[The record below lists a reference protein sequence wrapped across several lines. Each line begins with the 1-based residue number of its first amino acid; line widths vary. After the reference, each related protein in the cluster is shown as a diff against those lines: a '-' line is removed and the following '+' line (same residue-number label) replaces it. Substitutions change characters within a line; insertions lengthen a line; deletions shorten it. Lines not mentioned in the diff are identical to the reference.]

1 MPRGVEESQTTQLV
15 KQGDLLDAGGV
26 NQLEGLI
33 YLQEGIVTYKEPS
46 NQSEG
51 IRKWKDTHWMPVNVT
66 CVVLNPPA
74 EPHRPT
80 VYNAP

>member
-51 IRKWKDTHWMPVNVT
+51 IRKWKDTHWKPVNVT
-66 CVVLNPPA
+66 CNVVVLNPPA

-80 VYNAP
+80 V